1 MKTTSKILLTV
12 ATLLSVICVNA
23 QNNTNSPYT
32 RFGLG
37 ELADYGSG
45 RSKGMGGVSIG
56 VRNNR
61 GVNAANPASYTCI
74 DSLSFIFEFGA
85 MGKESIFTDA
95 NNNRDNDFNANLEF
109 LTLRFPI
116 GRWFSASV
124 GFIPYS
130 YVGYSFPANGQIIT
144 TGTTGNDTISYERAY
159 NGSGGL
165 NQLYGGLAAKIGK
178 HVSLGINAYYL
189 FGTIQN
195 TRQVTFDATYGSF
208 YSTLQDSK
216 LKINDFNIRYGLQ
229 YYTPIKQKHFLTV
242 GAIFEMKNR
251 LGGKYSVETSTVD
264 TIAEHNG
271 STVEPPITIGGG
283 VSYSYTNKLTVGA
296 DVLYQ
301 GWSDAKYF
309 GVSDSLTDR
318 TKVSIGA
325 EYTPDFFAKNYF
337 KRISYR
343 LGATVSTGYLDIKG
357 ATIANYGITFG
368 LGLPARGGRSAIN
381 IGVEY
386 GRLGNNSYGQIRED
400 YFKFSLSASF
410 NEIWFFKRRF
420 E

>member
-1 MKTTSKILLTV
+1 M
-12 ATLLSVICVNA
+12 
-23 QNNTNSPYT
+23 
-32 RFGLG
+32 G

-45 RSKGMGGVSIG
+45 RSKAMGGTSFGI
-56 VRNNR
+56 RNNR

-85 MGKESIFTDA
+85 MGKESIFTDS
-95 NNNRDNDFNANLEF
+95 NNKRDNSFNANIEF

-116 GRWFSASV
+116 GRWFAASV
-124 GFIPYS
+124 GITPYS
-130 YVGYSFPANGQIIT
+130 YVGYSFPTNGQVIT
-144 TGTTGNDTISYERAY
+144 EGTSGADTISYQRNY
-159 NGSGGL
+159 KGTGGL
-165 NQLYGGLAAKIGK
+165 NEIYGGLAAKIGK

-216 LKINDFNIRYGLQ
+216 LKISDFNIRYGLQ

-264 TIAEHNG
+264 TISEKNG
-271 STVEPPITIGGG
+271 SKFDTPMTIGGG

-309 GVSDSLTDR
+309 GVSDTLTDR
-318 TKVSIGA
+318 MKFSIGT
-325 EYTPDFFAKNYF
+325 EYTPDPFAKNYF

-343 LGATVSTGYLDIKG
+343 LGANISTGYLDIKG
-357 ATIANYGITFG
+357 SNIANYGITFG
-368 LGLPARGGRSAIN
+368 FGLPARGGRSAIN

-410 NEIWFFKRRF
+410 NEFWFFKRRF